1 MNPYENYNN
10 CIGVQAKYLYD
21 GGKAKPTV
29 EKSLRLL
36 SYDSLNYK
44 LKNQGIKKLR
54 PQGPNTPL
62 LVCFKSLPTQWQ
74 KLLVQSFGEPQ
85 KQARQTLFEQYY
97 RKDVAAW
104 EFYIGYKKSN
114 GIGLDNTLIE
124 KYTLNASVLNAMYN
138 LNKAMCDERRKL
150 RGTIGAQTIQG
161 IQKLSVWDVVVNEAI
176 RFRAIEAHTLPDHAD
191 SIRKLLNRFK
201 KEGPKALIS
210 GRVDNNNARVVTTDV
225 VELLNNLFAG
235 QNHKPNYSDV
245 ANTYESF
252 LNGYTEVINNTTA
265 ELYNPKEFPKLSKA
279 SITNYLSEWTNKIG
293 NEMLRANN
301 RQRMIG
307 KFNPHFGF
315 EKPKYSG
322 SLISIDDRQPPFKY
336 DNGTPSGARMWF
348 YMGIDVASEAWT
360 CWVYGESKEG
370 IILDFYRQMVRN
382 YAEWGFNLPAELE
395 GEMSLNSA
403 FLDTFLKEGE
413 MFELTHIEANNA
425 RGKII
430 ERYFGKLRY
439 QDEKDK
445 DGWIARPKALAEANQ
460 GDDTKII
467 KLPKATIIQ
476 NSLGDI
482 EKWNN
487 RPHRNNKENETKTR
501 WEYFCENQ
509 HPKLTPTNYHA
520 ILKYIGYSTKTSVK
534 VGNILLNNAT
544 FLLGEDGKV
553 ALGNRL
559 IELMAELEGQQVHIY
574 WLDNNDGTIL
584 KAHIYIGTQYY
595 CEAIAKPL
603 PQKAQKERTDEDT
616 AKLETLGSYAST
628 VQKYMKERM
637 HSIDKVT
644 VINNTPVHQPKN
656 AFKIKGL
663 QRYQQKETET
673 ETLPEA
679 PTNEFDTPIEIPINR
694 SLKHTF

>member
-1 MNPYENYNN
+1 MNPYEQYNN
-10 CIGVQAKYLYD
+10 CIGVQARFLYESTKQV
-21 GGKAKPTV
+21 KAA
-29 EKSLRLL
+29 EGSLRLL
-36 SYDSLNYK
+36 GYESLNYK
-44 LKNQGIKKLR
+44 VKNQAIKKLR
-54 PQGPNTPL
+54 SRGPNTPL

-85 KQARQTLFEQYY
+85 KQVRQTLFEQYY

-104 EFYIGYKKSN
+104 GFYIAYKKSN

-124 KYTLNASVLNAMYN
+124 KYTLNASVLNAIYN

-161 IQKLSVWDVVVNEAI
+161 IQKLSVWNVVVNEAI

-201 KEGPKALIS
+201 KEGPKALIN
-210 GRVDNNNARVVTTDV
+210 GRVDNNNARVVTNDV

-235 QNHKPNYSDV
+235 QTHKPNYSDV

-252 LNGYTEVINNTTA
+252 LNGYTEVINNSTG
-265 ELYNPKEFPKLSKA
+265 EMYNPKEFPKLSKA

-293 NEMLRANN
+293 NEMLRDNN

-307 KFNPHFGF
+307 KYIPYQSF

-322 SLISIDDRQPPFKY
+322 SILSIDDRQPPFKY
-336 DNGTPSGARMWF
+336 DNGTDSGARMWF
-348 YMGIDVASEAWT
+348 YMGIDLASEAWT
-360 CWVYGESKEG
+360 CWVYGESKVG
-370 IILDFYRQMVRN
+370 IILEFYRQMVRN

-403 FLDTFLKEGE
+403 YLDTFLKEGE
-413 MFELTHIEANNA
+413 MFEKVHIEANNA
-425 RGKII
+425 RGKGV

-439 QDEKDK
+439 SKERIKE
-445 DGWIARPKALAEANQ
+445 GWIARPKALAEANQ

-467 KLPKATIIQ
+467 KLPKTTIIQ
-476 NSLGDI
+476 NSLHDI
-482 EKWNN
+482 EEWNN
-487 RPHRNNKENETKTR
+487 EPHRKAEGKTR

-509 HPKLTPTNYHA
+509 HPKLLPTNYHA
-520 ILKYIGYSTKTSVK
+520 ILPHIGYSTKTSCK

-544 FLLGEDGKV
+544 FLLGENGKV

-559 IELMAELEGQQVHIY
+559 IELMAELEGQDIHIR
-574 WLDNNDGTIL
+574 WLDNNDGSIL
-584 KAHIYIGTQYY
+584 KAFIYIGTQYY
-595 CEAIAKPL
+595 CEAVAKPL
-603 PQKAQKERTDEDT
+603 PQKAQKERTDDDNI
-616 AKLETLGSYAST
+616 KIETLSSYATT
-628 VQKYMKERM
+628 VQKFMKERM
-637 HSIDKVT
+637 HSVDKVT
-644 VINNTPVHQPKN
+644 VINNTPVATPKN

-663 QRYQQKETET
+663 LRYEPTEKETEI
-673 ETLPEA
+673 LPPL
-679 PTNEFDTPIEIPINR
+679 PTNEFQSPPSGDLGGR
-694 SLKHTF
+694 SLKDRF

>member
-1 MNPYENYNN
+1 MNPYEQFNN
-10 CIGVQAKYLYD
+10 CIGVQARFLYD
-21 GGKAKPTV
+21 GGKAKQTID
-29 EKSLRLL
+29 ESLRLL

-44 LKNQGIKKLR
+44 VNNQAIKKLR

-85 KQARQTLFEQYY
+85 KQVRQTLFEQYY

-104 EFYIGYKKSN
+104 EFYIGYKKNN
-114 GIGLDNTLIE
+114 GIGLDNNLIE
-124 KYTLNASVLNAMYN
+124 KYTLNASVLNAIYS

-201 KEGPKALIS
+201 KEGPKVLIN
-210 GRVDNNNARVVTTDV
+210 GRVDNNNARVVTNDV

-235 QNHKPNYSDV
+235 QPHKPNYSDV

-252 LNGYTEVINNTTA
+252 LNGYTEVINNSTG
-265 ELYNPKEFPKLSKA
+265 EMYNPKEFPKLSKA

-293 NEMLRANN
+293 NEMLRENN

-307 KFNPHFGF
+307 KFTPYHSF

-322 SLISIDDRQPPFKY
+322 TILSIDDRQPPFKY
-336 DNGTPSGARMWF
+336 DNGTDSGARMWF
-348 YMGIDVASEAWT
+348 YMGIDLASEAWT
-360 CWVYGESKEG
+360 CWVYGESKVG
-370 IILDFYRQMVRN
+370 IILEFYRQMVRN

-403 FLDTFLKEGE
+403 YLDTFLKEGE
-413 MFELTHIEANNA
+413 MFEKVHIEANNA
-425 RGKII
+425 RGKGV

-439 QDEKDK
+439 GKERIKE
-445 DGWIARPKALAEANQ
+445 GWIARPKALAEANQ

-467 KLPKATIIQ
+467 KLPKTTIIQ
-476 NSLGDI
+476 NSLHDI
-482 EKWNN
+482 EEWNN
-487 RPHRNNKENETKTR
+487 EPHRSAEGKTR

-509 HPKLTPTNYHA
+509 HPKLLPTNYHA
-520 ILKYIGYSTKTSVK
+520 ILPHIGYSTKTSCK

-544 FLLGEDGKV
+544 FLLGENGKV

-559 IELMAELEGQQVHIY
+559 IELMAELEGQDIHIR
-574 WLDNNDGTIL
+574 WLDNNDGSIL
-584 KAHIYIGTQYY
+584 KAFIYIGTQYY
-595 CEAIAKPL
+595 CEAVAKPL
-603 PQKAQKERTDEDT
+603 PQKAQKERTDDDDI
-616 AKLETLGSYAST
+616 KIETLSSYATT
-628 VQKYMKERM
+628 VQKFMKQRM
-637 HSIDKVT
+637 QSVDKVT
-644 VINNTPVHQPKN
+644 VINNTPVATPKN

-663 QRYQQKETET
+663 IHYEPTEKET

-679 PTNEFDTPIEIPINR
+679 PTNEFDAPIETHIKR
-694 SLKHTF
+694 SLKDRF

>member
-1 MNPYENYNN
+1 MCPYEEFNN
-10 CIGVQAKYLYD
+10 CIGVQARYLYE
-21 GGKAKPTV
+21 GNNGKVTIN
-29 EKSLRLL
+29 ESLRLL
-36 SYDSLNYK
+36 SYTSLNYK
-44 LKNQGIKKLR
+44 VKNQAIKKLR

-85 KQARQTLFEQYY
+85 KQVRQTLFEQYY

-114 GIGLDNTLIE
+114 GIGLDNNLIE
-124 KYTLNASVLNAMYN
+124 KYTLNASVLNAIYN

-201 KEGPKALIS
+201 KEGPKVIIN
-210 GRVDNNNARVVTTDV
+210 GRVDNDNARKVTDKV

-235 QNHKPNYSDV
+235 QPHKPNYSDV

-252 LNGYTEVINNTTA
+252 LNGYTEVINNSTG
-265 ELYNPKEFPKLSKA
+265 EMYNPKEFPKIDKST
-279 SITNYLSEWTNKIG
+279 IGGYLSEWTNKIG

-322 SLISIDDRQPPFKY
+322 SIISIDDRQPPFKY

-370 IILDFYRQMVRN
+370 IILEFYRQMVRN

-403 FLDTFLKEGE
+403 FLDTFLKEGN
-413 MFELTHIEANNA
+413 MFEYTHIEANNA

-445 DGWIARPKALAEANQ
+445 EGWIARPKALAEANQ
-460 GDDTKII
+460 GDDTKLVKI
-467 KLPKATIIQ
+467 PKATIIQ

-487 RPHRNNKENETKTR
+487 RPHRSAEGKTR

-509 HPKLTPTNYHA
+509 HPKLKPTNYHA
-520 ILKYIGYSTKTSVK
+520 ILPYIGYTTKTSCK
-534 VGNILLNNAT
+534 VGNIKLNGAT

-559 IELMAELEGQQVHIY
+559 IELMTELEGQDVHIY
-574 WLDNNDGTIL
+574 WLDNNDGSIL

-595 CEAIAKPL
+595 CEAVAKPL
-603 PQKAQKERTDEDT
+603 PQKAQIERTEDDDVKWT
-616 AKLETLGSYAST
+616 TLASYSST
-628 VQKYMKERM
+628 VQKYMDERKR
-637 HSIDKVT
+637 SVDKVT
-644 VINNTPVHQPKN
+644 VINNTPVATPKN
-656 AFKIKGL
+656 AFKIKAL
-663 QRYQQKETET
+663 VRYEQTETET
-673 ETLPEA
+673 ETLPGA
-679 PTNEFDTPIEIPINR
+679 PTNEFDAPIETPNKR
-694 SLKHTF
+694 SLKDRF